1 MSKIWYITGA
11 SKGLGLALTKKLL
24 KEGQKVI
31 ATTRTVDALI
41 ENVEANSSNLL
52 PLKVD
57 LTSDEEIRSSIE
69 QGISHFGGLDV
80 VVNNA
85 GFGIGGSI
93 EELSDYE
100 VRESL
105 DINILATIRVIHHAL
120 PHLRKQRSGH
130 IINIAS
136 IGGVSASLGWSVYSA
151 TKFAIVGLSEGL
163 ALDVKNLGIKVTALA
178 PGAFRTEFLTK
189 ESLSIAKNQISDYE
203 DVHASILKF
212 DKMNGNQIGDPDK
225 AAEVMLSLSEM
236 QNPPYLLFIGSDAYK
251 RASNQAEILKENIE
265 QYKEITLGTDY

>member
-251 RASNQAEILKENIE
+251 RASNQAEI
-265 QYKEITLGTDY
+265 